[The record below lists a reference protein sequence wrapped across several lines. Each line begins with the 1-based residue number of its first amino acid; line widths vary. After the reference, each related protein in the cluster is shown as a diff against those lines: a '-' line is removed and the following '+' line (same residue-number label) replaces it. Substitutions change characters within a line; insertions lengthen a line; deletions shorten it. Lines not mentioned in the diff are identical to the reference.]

1 LNLTVMLAL
10 IAVMILLFTI
20 IMGQRSKN
28 KTSSERNGLLA
39 FRSANVARGYTDALI
54 EGTYHYLAERA
65 PAPGPHYAVEG
76 SDNLQQT
83 YGLADLDLEDAVL
96 VIADKAGA
104 KLPNAGELDALKAQ
118 VRTVDDMLR
127 FLHPFFQAQ
136 RV

>member
-1 LNLTVMLAL
+1 MSLSLVLAL
-10 IAVMILLFTI
+10 VAVFIALFVMFI
-20 IMGQRSKN
+20 GRRSAT
-28 KTSSERNGLLA
+28 KTSSERNGLSA
-39 FRSANVARGYTDALI
+39 FKAANVSRGYPDSLV

-65 PAPGPHYAVEG
+65 PAPGPHYAVAG
-76 SDNLQQT
+76 TDNLQQT

-104 KLPNAGELDALKAQ
+104 KLPNAHELDELKTR

-127 FLHPFFQAQ
+127 FMNPYFQGQ